1 MKFRYHYPQLLL
13 LLAAAK
19 FLTAPI
25 NPRDN
30 QRRGGLSFNFPS
42 KALYCV
48 ISCVVPQREV
58 TSANRESL
66 SPPFYIETD
75 RRQHFRTERDR
86 PLTQTG
92 ECLVNQR
99 QAPLANVLR

>member
-66 SPPFYIETD
+66 SPPSTSKPTD
-75 RRQHFRTERDR
+75 VSISGPRGTD
-86 PLTQTG
+86 P
-92 ECLVNQR
+92 
-99 QAPLANVLR
+99 